1 MDLNKKL
8 DVIFDTNVLRAEP
21 YYKREEYNSLKI
33 LVDKNLVR
41 VNLPKI
47 VESEYFTQL
56 EEPYNKKFK
65 TTISTIKDLKKEI
78 MIEKHEI
85 EVIEDKIF
93 ELKKQSLNKLKDNF
107 TSFFDDLKV
116 ERNTFKEHH
125 AHNVFDRYF
134 KGENPFKNKKERQD
148 IPDAFIFEIIKDI
161 KNENDNCV
169 VLVKDNAL
177 IKACEEADIKYFKSL
192 SEFIK
197 TDEIQEAL
205 KIQENIEGLI
215 KYLKENNYLTIYL
228 EDQHIKDLN
237 YVTIHDNELIKS
249 DDNTAQIS
257 SQYYPNNIQCDYS
270 TYTNFGNGNIGFST
284 TFDIE
289 VNAYLNVF
297 KSDYYSDS
305 YFGNFSHVEELND
318 HYFTVEGTFL
328 LSVELDLIVNYS
340 KIKLSDDIENF
351 EDVIDEIEIEINGIN
366 KITVE
371 KDLSE
376 KPKKLKYKCS
386 SCGLENS
393 ISYEE
398 FEHEF
403 EGIEYDEKSHTDY
416 TNMTHTKKCKCGT
429 ESKIKIDISA
439 SSYGYLCDYNIY
451 IENGELVECN
461 FFSKQDLYDNSWWYN
476 N

>member
-1 MDLNKKL
+1 MDLSKKL

-21 YYKREEYNSLKI
+21 YYQREEYNSLKI
-33 LVDKNLVR
+33 LVDKNLIR

-65 TTISTIKDLKKEI
+65 TTIASVKDLKKEA
-78 MIEKHEI
+78 MIEKSEI
-85 EVIEDKIF
+85 EEIEDKIF
-93 ELKKQSLNKLKDNF
+93 ELKKQSLVKLKDNF
-107 TSFFDDLKV
+107 TSFFDNLKV
-116 ERNTFKEHH
+116 IRNTFKEHH
-125 AHNVFDRYF
+125 AHNVFDKYF
-134 KGENPFKNKKERQD
+134 KGENPFKNKKERKD

-177 IKACEEADIKYFKSL
+177 IRACEEENVKYFKSL

-197 TDEIQEAL
+197 TDEVQEAL

-215 KYLKENNYLTIYL
+215 KYLKEHNYLEIYL
-228 EDQHIKDLN
+228 EDKHIKDLE
-237 YVTIHDNELIKS
+237 YITIHDEMLIKS

-257 SQYYPNNIQCDYS
+257 SQYYPNNVECNYS
-270 TYTNFGNGNIGFST
+270 IYTNYGNNNIGFST

-289 VNAYLNVF
+289 VNAYLNIF
-297 KSDYYSDS
+297 KSDYYSNS
-305 YFGNFSHVEELND
+305 YFDNFSHVEELNE
-318 HYFTVEGTFL
+318 HYFTLEGTFL
-328 LSVELDLIVNYS
+328 LSVELDLIVDYS
-340 KIKLSDDIENF
+340 KINLSDDIEDF
-351 EDVIDEIEIEINGIN
+351 EEVIDDIEIEINGIN
-366 KITVE
+366 DITVE

-376 KPKKLKYKCS
+376 KPKKFKYKCNN
-386 SCGLENS
+386 CGLENS

-403 EGIEYDEKSHTDY
+403 EDTEYDEKSYTDK
-416 TNMTHTKKCKCGT
+416 TNMTYNNKCKCGK

-439 SSYGYLCDYNIY
+439 SSHGYLWNYNIH
-451 IENGELVECN
+451 IDNGELIDCN
-461 FFSKQDLYDNSWWYN
+461 FFSKQDVYDETWWYN